1 VGQTIPASEYEQLR
15 LRGGDVNDEEALNTI
30 FSTTDAVVRAVSD
43 AVEHLRGIVLNTGKA
58 TITQDN
64 FKADDDFG
72 RAAGHTVTAPALW
85 SVASTDALSQLT
97 GWQDTYVDANGEEP
111 GAMLMSTRALRAF
124 AALDQMKLALV
135 GGGTRPA
142 TVADVSAVV
151 EGAGLPPI
159 VKYDRRVKVN
169 DSTTRVVP
177 DDRVMFLPA
186 PVETDDWM
194 GTDLGATFWGR
205 TLTSTSP
212 AYGLESAEQP
222 GLVVGTYQ
230 QEKPPMITEVIG
242 DAIAL
247 PVLANANL
255 SFVADVLT

>member
-1 VGQTIPASEYEQLR
+1 VEYV
-15 LRGGDVNDEEALNTI
+15 RGV
-30 FSTTDAVVRAVSD
+30 
-43 AVEHLRGIVLNTGKA
+43 VLNTGKA
-58 TITQDN
+58 TVNQDN
-64 FKADDDFG
+64 FKIDDDFS

-85 SVASTDALSQLT
+85 SVAGTDALSQLT

-111 GAMLMSTRALRAF
+111 GALLMSTRALRAF

-169 DSTTRVVP
+169 GSTTRVVP

-186 PVETDDWM
+186 PVDTDDWM

-205 TLTSTSP
+205 TLTSTS
-212 AYGLESAEQP
+212 ADYGIASAEQP

-230 QEKPPMITEVIG
+230 NEKPPMITEVIG

-247 PVLANANL
+247 PVLANADL